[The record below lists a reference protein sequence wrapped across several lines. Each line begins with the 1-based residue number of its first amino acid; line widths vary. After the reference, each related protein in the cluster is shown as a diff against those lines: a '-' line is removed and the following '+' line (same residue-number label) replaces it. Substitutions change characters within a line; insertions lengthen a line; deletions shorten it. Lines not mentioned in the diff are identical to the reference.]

1 MDFTDIRDVNEL
13 FEPFYPFVAGEILEA
28 YGRAEGEALEIG
40 PYGPGISIAL
50 ARRVP
55 GLRFVVADDDPQVLD
70 YFREKVAASGLGER
84 ICVHAADKYRL
95 PFPEGR
101 FDLTYFR
108 GALFFWDEEPRILQE
123 MVRVLRPGGMALA
136 GGGFGRDAPDALI
149 ERYLQQ
155 SHELN
160 RRLGKRVLGEKE
172 LEALLARAGL
182 SRQVAAVSRAH
193 GLWVTLRKAPAGSP
207 A

>member
-1 MDFTDIRDVNEL
+1 
-13 FEPFYPFVAGEILEA
+13 
-28 YGRAEGEALEIG
+28 
-40 PYGPGISIAL
+40 
-50 ARRVP
+50 
-55 GLRFVVADDDPQVLD
+55 
-70 YFREKVAASGLGER
+70 
-84 ICVHAADKYRL
+84 
-95 PFPEGR
+95 
-101 FDLTYFR
+101 
-108 GALFFWDEEPRILQE
+108 
-123 MVRVLRPGGMALA
+123 VLRPGGMALA

-182 SRQVAAVSRAH
+182 TRQVAGVSRAH

>member
-13 FEPFYPFVAGEILEA
+13 FEPFYPFVADEILEA
-28 YGRAEGEALEIG
+28 YGREEGEALEIG

-55 GLRFVVADDDPQVLD
+55 GLRFVVVDDDPQVLD
-70 YFREKVAASGLGER
+70 YFREKVAASGLEGR
-84 ICVHAADKYRL
+84 IRVQAGDKYRL

-108 GALFFWDEEPRILQE
+108 GALFFWEEEPRILRE
-123 MVRVLRPGGMALA
+123 MARVLRPGGVALA
-136 GGGFGRDAPDALI
+136 GGGFGRGAPDALI

-155 SHELN
+155 SHDLN
-160 RRLGKRVLGEKE
+160 RRLGKRVLAEQE
-172 LEALLARAGL
+172 LETLLTQAGL
-182 SRQVAAVSRAH
+182 VRQVVGVSRTH
-193 GLWVTLRKAPAGSP
+193 GLWVTLRKPPAGS
-207 A
+207 AA